1 MKVISTRFTDLYN
14 VDHPIAQA
22 GMAFVGMTPDLA
34 IAVCQAGGVG
44 SIGVGLM
51 PANALAA
58 TIEAV
63 QSATRQPFNVNF
75 ITGFTSPA
83 QIDVACAAGVVVA
96 SFHWGHPP
104 RTWIDSLH
112 RAGALVWEQVGS
124 VEAARRAVDDGVDL
138 IVAQGWEA
146 GGHNYGGLP
155 MTALVPLV
163 VDAVAPVPVL
173 AAGGITDGR
182 GLAAAL
188 MLGADGAWVGT
199 RLVATTESGA
209 HDGYKARLVSADG
222 GDTVRTH
229 LFGREMPEFNPMRV
243 LRNRVVAEWNDR
255 QHEIPTDPAGL
266 PVIGHVELP
275 GLSTDL
281 HKFSNLVPMRGATTG
296 DLDEM
301 PLLAGQGVGLVRT
314 VEPVAEVIGRMVRDA
329 AAAIRTVAAEMS
341 WPVLH

>member
-1 MKVISTRFTDLYN
+1 MKVISTRFTDVYN

-34 IAVCQAGGVG
+34 VAVCEAGGLG

-58 TIEAV
+58 TIEAI

-75 ITGFTSPA
+75 ITGFTSSA
-83 QIDVACAAGVVVA
+83 QIDVACAAGVAVA

-104 RTWIDSLH
+104 RVWIDALH
-112 RAGALVWEQVGS
+112 RAGTLVWEQVGS
-124 VEAARRAVDDGVDL
+124 ADDARRAVDDGIDL
-138 IVAQGWEA
+138 VVAQGWEA

-155 MTALVPLV
+155 LTALVPLV

-188 MLGADGAWVGT
+188 MLGADGVWVGT
-199 RLVATTESGA
+199 RLVATAESAA
-209 HDGYKARLVSADG
+209 HSGYKARLVAAG
-222 GDTVRTH
+222 GEDTVLTS
-229 LFGREMPEFNPMRV
+229 LFGRETPQFNPMRV
-243 LRNRVVAEWNDR
+243 LRNRVVAEWADR
-255 QHEIPTDPAGL
+255 IDEIPADTAGL
-266 PVIGHVELP
+266 PVIGHVDLP
-275 GLSTDL
+275 GLQTDL

-301 PLLAGQGVGLVRT
+301 PLLAGQGVGLVRA
-314 VEPVAEVIGRMVRDA
+314 VEPVAEVIDRMVRDA
-329 AAAIRTVAAEMS
+329 AAAIRAIAADMA